1 MKKFFEKYDLF
12 KIVCLAILVTVV
24 LTWIIPS
31 PTVAN
36 GMAGAD
42 SIKRVGLVDLF
53 SSGVYGVNFF
63 LQQILL
69 VLFVGVFYGVLSKSS
84 GYQVLVSRVASKL
97 KGKESLF
104 VIFSSAIIALL
115 TSLLSQTFVVLIF
128 IPLIISIAS
137 KMKLDKLTTMLCS
150 FGAILVGIVGATFG
164 TEGVSYFI
172 NYLSMYDT
180 TIDIKT
186 LLGIRFGILAL
197 ALILYNFFTLLHL
210 KKARKNNKEEMVL
223 DLFEGTE
230 ENKKAKVWPMVL
242 FLIVL
247 FSFTIL
253 GYMNWE
259 ENFGLTLFREFHE
272 WLTEL
277 AIDKYTIISYIL
289 GSRATYFGFWELY
302 QIFTVMGVLLLFVKI
317 IYRIKL
323 DDFIEEAIDGL
334 RKMAKPALLMFLIFT
349 VFVFI
354 YWTPFTY
361 TLSKGLIG
369 ETFNPFLTAVSGFV
383 SALFH
388 LDFGYTS
395 YLLGELMTTNFG
407 NSLDVGFLIYVT
419 MNGMVQIIAPTSAL
433 LFIGLSYLDLPY
445 KNWMKGI
452 WKFFIALFI
461 LLFIIFALLSYL

>member
-69 VLFVGVFYGVLSKSS
+69 VLFVGAFYGVLSKCS
-84 GYQVLVSRVASKL
+84 GYQVLVSRMASKL
-97 KGKESLF
+97 KGKENLF
-104 VIFSSAIIALL
+104 VIFSSAFIALL
-115 TSLLSQTFVVLIF
+115 TSLLSQTFVVLVFVPF
-128 IPLIISIAS
+128 IVSLAS

-150 FGAILVGIVGATFG
+150 FGSILVGMIGATLG

-197 ALILYNFFTLLHL
+197 TLVIYNFFTLLHL
-210 KKARKNNKEEMVL
+210 KKEKKNEKEEVTL
-223 DLFEGTE
+223 DLFEE
-230 ENKKAKVWPMVL
+230 KVEAKNAKVWPMAL

-247 FSFTIL
+247 FAFTVL

-259 ENFGLTLFREFHE
+259 ENFGLTLFKDFHE
-272 WLTEL
+272 WLIEL

-289 GSRATYFGFWELY
+289 GGRATYFGFWELY
-302 QIFTVMGVLLLFVKI
+302 QIFTVMGILLLFIKI

-323 DDFIEEAIDGL
+323 DDFIEQAVKGVQA
-334 RKMAKPALLMFLIFT
+334 MAKPALLMFLIFT

-369 ETFNPFLTAVSGFV
+369 NAFNPFLTALSGFV
-383 SALFH
+383 SGLFH

-407 NSLDVGFLIYVT
+407 NSLDIGFLIYVT
-419 MNGMVQIIAPTSAL
+419 MNGMVQVIAPTSAL
-433 LFIGLSYLDLPY
+433 LFVGLSYLDLPY
-445 KNWMKGI
+445 KKWIKGI
-452 WKFFIALFI
+452 WKFFLVMLV
-461 LLFIIFALLSYL
+461 LLFIIFALLTYL

>member
-31 PTVAN
+31 PTVTN

-186 LLGIRFGILAL
+186 LL
-197 ALILYNFFTLLHL
+197 LY
-210 KKARKNNKEEMVL
+210 
-223 DLFEGTE
+223 
-230 ENKKAKVWPMVL
+230 
-242 FLIVL
+242 
-247 FSFTIL
+247 
-253 GYMNWE
+253 
-259 ENFGLTLFREFHE
+259 
-272 WLTEL
+272 
-277 AIDKYTIISYIL
+277 
-289 GSRATYFGFWELY
+289 
-302 QIFTVMGVLLLFVKI
+302 
-317 IYRIKL
+317 
-323 DDFIEEAIDGL
+323 FI
-334 RKMAKPALLMFLIFT
+334 
-349 VFVFI
+349 
-354 YWTPFTY
+354 
-361 TLSKGLIG
+361 
-369 ETFNPFLTAVSGFV
+369 
-383 SALFH
+383 
-388 LDFGYTS
+388 
-395 YLLGELMTTNFG
+395 
-407 NSLDVGFLIYVT
+407 
-419 MNGMVQIIAPTSAL
+419 
-433 LFIGLSYLDLPY
+433 
-445 KNWMKGI
+445 
-452 WKFFIALFI
+452 
-461 LLFIIFALLSYL
+461 

>member
-63 LQQILL
+63 LQQLLL
-69 VLFVGVFYGVLSKSS
+69 VLFVGS
-84 GYQVLVSRVASKL
+84 GYQVLVSRMASKL
-97 KGKESLF
+97 KGKENLF
-104 VIFSSAIIALL
+104 VIFSSAFIALL

-128 IPLIISIAS
+128 VPFIVSLAS

-150 FGAILVGIVGATFG
+150 FGSILVGMIGATLG

-197 ALILYNFFTLLHL
+197 TLVIYNFFTLLHL
-210 KKARKNNKEEMVL
+210 KNEKKNEKEEVTL
-223 DLFEGTE
+223 DLFEE
-230 ENKKAKVWPMVL
+230 KVEAKNAKVWPMAL

-247 FSFTIL
+247 FAFTVL

-259 ENFGLTLFREFHE
+259 ENFGLTLFKDFHE
-272 WLTEL
+272 WLIEL

-289 GSRATYFGFWELY
+289 GGRATYFGFWELY
-302 QIFTVMGVLLLFVKI
+302 QIFTVMGILLLFIKI

-323 DDFIEEAIDGL
+323 DDFIEQAVNGV
-334 RKMAKPALLMFLIFT
+334 KAMAKPALLMFLIFT
-349 VFVFI
+349 VWLYFLFVRRVNDDKF
-354 YWTPFTY
+354 
-361 TLSKGLIG
+361 
-369 ETFNPFLTAVSGFV
+369 
-383 SALFH
+383 
-388 LDFGYTS
+388 
-395 YLLGELMTTNFG
+395 
-407 NSLDVGFLIYVT
+407 
-419 MNGMVQIIAPTSAL
+419 
-433 LFIGLSYLDLPY
+433 
-445 KNWMKGI
+445 
-452 WKFFIALFI
+452 WKFFRYWIPYLCHNEWNGS
-461 LLFIIFALLSYL
+461 SYCSN